1 MKLSKKGQKTS
12 EDIIQAAIRCV
23 ASIGIEHTSI
33 GEIAKMAD
41 VNRSLVAY
49 YFPKK
54 DDLFLKITEHIID
67 KMIQY
72 LEGSSKRPTHLQE
85 ALALV
90 EDYFQFNHD
99 QLVNYLNLLYYCN
112 LRYRYYGH
120 LREFYTYLQGF
131 DSLSDEEF
139 LIRMDSFTG
148 KIARDCMRKTHN
160 LPMLHSQVQKSIKA
174 A

>member
-23 ASIGIEHTSI
+23 ASIGIEHASI
-33 GEIAKMAD
+33 GEIAKLAD

-54 DDLFLKITEHIID
+54 DELFLKITEHIID
-67 KMIQY
+67 KLIQY
-72 LEGSSKRPTHLQE
+72 LEGASQRPANLE
-85 ALALV
+85 DALSVV
-90 EDYFQFNHD
+90 EDYFKFNHD
-99 QLVNYLNLLYYCN
+99 QMVNYLNLLYYCN

-120 LREFYTYLQGF
+120 LREFYNYLQSF
-131 DSLSDEEF
+131 DSLSDEAF
-139 LIRMDSFTG
+139 LMRMDAFTG
-148 KIARDCMRKTHN
+148 KIARDCMQKTHN
-160 LPMLHSQVQKSIKA
+160 LPMLHSQVKKSLMA

>member
-33 GEIAKMAD
+33 GEIAKLAG

-54 DDLFLKITEHIID
+54 DELFLKITEHIID

-72 LEGSSKRPTHLQE
+72 IEGSSQRPSHLQE
-85 ALALV
+85 ALLLV
-90 EDYFQFNHD
+90 EDYFKFNHD

-120 LREFYTYLQGF
+120 LREFYTYLQSF
-131 DSLSDEEF
+131 DSLSDEDF
-139 LIRMDSFTG
+139 LLKMDAFTG
-148 KIARDCMRKTHN
+148 KMARDCMKKTHN
-160 LPMLHSQVQKSIKA
+160 LPMLHSQVLKEKKA